1 MANPN
6 IVSVTSILG
15 TTTLVSSLGT
25 TATTL
30 IASVT
35 TSHVYKLNSIT
46 VANKTGSQ
54 CYVTVYITRSATN
67 YNLAFQIP
75 IPANST
81 INLLGKDMQVY
92 LQESD
97 VLTGLSQ
104 TATALDVVCSYEDI
118 S

>member
-6 IVSVTSILG
+6 IVNVSSILG
-15 TTTLVSSLGT
+15 TTGVVSSLGT
-25 TATTL
+25 AATTI

-35 TSHVYKLNSIT
+35 ASHVFKLNSIT
-46 VANKTGSQ
+46 VANKTATA
-54 CYVTVYITRSATN
+54 CYVTIYVTRSAVN
-67 YNLAFQIP
+67 YHLAYQIT
-75 IPANST
+75 IPANATLS
-81 INLLGKDMQVY
+81 LLGKDMGIY

-104 TATALDVVCSYEDI
+104 TATALDVLASYEDI

>member
-6 IVSVTSILG
+6 IVSVASILG
-15 TTTLVSSLGT
+15 VTTLVSSLGT

-30 IASVT
+30 VSSVT
-35 TSHVYKLNSIT
+35 SAHVYKLNSIT
-46 VANKTGSQ
+46 VCNKTGSQ
-54 CYVTVYITRSATN
+54 CYVTVYVTRSATN

-75 IPANST
+75 IPANAT
-81 INLLGKDMQVY
+81 LNVLGKDMQIY
-92 LQESD
+92 LNESD

-104 TATALDVVCSYEDI
+104 TASALDVLVSYEDI